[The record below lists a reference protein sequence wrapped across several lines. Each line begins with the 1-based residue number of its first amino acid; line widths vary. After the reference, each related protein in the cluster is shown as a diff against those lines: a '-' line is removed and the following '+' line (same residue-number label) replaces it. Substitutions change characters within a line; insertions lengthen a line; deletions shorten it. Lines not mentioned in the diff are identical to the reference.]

1 MLPSFV
7 SHVTPPKSLNA
18 PAYWFIFSGRNL
30 LVYQDENPARVPR
43 LHEIAELGLTAVH
56 QQYLGYLDSD
66 NPIHCYAVGVAD
78 KSQAPAGMAF
88 LGLRRLFGLLD
99 ETCLWIAGRAFQ
111 IIDWDRTSQYC
122 GQCGAPNTQLEHERA
137 KKCLHCGHI
146 KYPRISPAII
156 VRVERHDPDGDKI
169 LLANGRR
176 FRSSKTYSVL
186 AGFVEPGETLEE
198 CVRREIR
205 EEVDITVKN
214 IRYFGSQPWPFP
226 DSLMIAFTA
235 EYDSGEI
242 TPEEAEIVD
251 ANWFKPDELPDVP
264 PPVSIAR
271 RLIDSFVAQARR
283 QTVD

>member
-1 MLPSFV
+1 MNTSFV
-7 SHVTPPKSLNA
+7 SLITPPETLAN
-18 PAYWFIFSGRNL
+18 PAYWFIFSGFNL
-30 LVYQDENPARVPR
+30 LVYQEENAARVPR
-43 LHEIAELGLTAVH
+43 LFKLTELGLTAVH
-56 QQYLGYLDSD
+56 QQYLGYLSGDTH
-66 NPIHCYAVGVAD
+66 IHCYAV
-78 KSQAPAGMAF
+78 SAPPKREAPPGMAF
-88 LGLRRLFGLLD
+88 LGLRRLFGRLD
-99 ETCLWIAGRAFQ
+99 ENCLWLAGRAFQ
-111 IIDWDRTSQYC
+111 LIEWDRTSQYC

-156 VRVERHDPDGDKI
+156 VRVERRDPDGARI

-198 CVRREIR
+198 CVQREIF
-205 EEVDITVKN
+205 EEVGITVKN

-242 TPEEAEIVD
+242 TLEEAEIAD
-251 ANWFKPDELPDVP
+251 ANWFTADALPDVP
-264 PPVSIAR
+264 PPISIAR
-271 RLIDSFVAQARR
+271 RLIDSFVAENG
-283 QTVD
+283 

>member
-1 MLPSFV
+1 MLLPFV
-7 SHVTPPKSLNA
+7 SQITPPQTLNE
-18 PAYWFIFSGRNL
+18 PGYWFIFSGFNL
-30 LVYQDENPARVPR
+30 LVYQDEAAARVPR
-43 LHEIAELGLTAVH
+43 LPEMAELGLTAVH
-56 QQYLGYLDSD
+56 QQYLGYLADET
-66 NPIHCYAVGVAD
+66 PIHCYAAALPP
-78 KSQAPAGMAF
+78 QAKAPPGMTF
-88 LGLRRLFGLLD
+88 LGLRQLFGLLD
-99 ETCLWIAGRAFQ
+99 DTCFWLAGRAFQ

-122 GQCGAPNTQLEHERA
+122 GQCGAPNTQLDHERA

-156 VRVERHDPDGDKI
+156 VRVERHDPDGAKI

-198 CVRREIR
+198 CVRREIF
-205 EEVDITVKN
+205 EEVAITVKN

-242 TPEEAEIVD
+242 VLEEAEIVD

-264 PPVSIAR
+264 PPISIAR
-271 RLIDSFVAQARR
+271 RLIDSFVDQTQR
-283 QTVD
+283 QEVD